1 MIHVEK
7 SSWFYNLFLF
17 STKCSGKTKIAGKRK
32 SKIFLKLQFLL
43 TSATTDTS
51 SWIPYYVTSGSGR
64 RGGITSANLRLLQL
78 TTCTTRPT
86 QTSDIVSSGVL
97 TESSMYLCC
106 CRWTA
111 ILDPLAKHP
120 FGSILRSQSFCH
132 AWSMKHCLRFQAFV
146 YLKHYSHYLA
156 FFFLPSDFL
165 FMLSDRTKTLF
176 PKWLSNSMR
185 YTQLSRQIE
194 NDFVK

>member
-17 STKCSGKTKIAGKRK
+17 STTCSGNTKIARKRK
-32 SKIFLKLQFLL
+32 SNIFLKLQFLL

-64 RGGITSANLRLLQL
+64 RGGITSANLRLLPL

-97 TESSMYLCC
+97 AESSMYLCC

-111 ILDPLAKHP
+111 IRDPLAKHL

-156 FFFLPSDFL
+156 FFFSSQWFPLYVKWQNQNS
-165 FMLSDRTKTLF
+165 F
-176 PKWLSNSMR
+176 PKM
-185 YTQLSRQIE
+185 I
-194 NDFVK
+194 K